1 MHVFLLMYIYIC
13 IYVCCIIYMYII
25 CISFYVC
32 TYICMCI
39 YICIYIYMYVYVFL
53 LMYAGRQH
61 LAQTAALGQTAAS
74 IWRRRPA
81 SGADDSPHVNP
92 GGVCSLCFT
101 QFGFHIDLTFISLV
115 FRFDFIPISNHF
127 DTSSA
132 LRVISFRS
140 HFDVRYQAA
149 ALAGL
154 AK

>member
-1 MHVFLLMYIYIC
+1 VHVFLLMYIYIYVYMC
-13 IYVCCIIYMYII
+13 AALYICILYVFLFMYVHIYVCVYIY
-25 CISFYVC
+25 V
-32 TYICMCI
+32 
-39 YICIYIYMYVYVFL
+39 YIYMYVYVFL

-101 QFGFHIDLTFISLV
+101 QFGFHVDLTFISLV

-127 DTSSA
+127 DTSIA